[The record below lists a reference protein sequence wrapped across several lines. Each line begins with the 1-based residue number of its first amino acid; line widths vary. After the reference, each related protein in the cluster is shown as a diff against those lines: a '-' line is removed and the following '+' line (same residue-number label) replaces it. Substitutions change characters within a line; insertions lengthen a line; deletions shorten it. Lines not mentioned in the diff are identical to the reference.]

1 MRKHASYPLILQPI
15 FDTLLMNILLWT
27 TIWGALGGL
36 LAWKIG
42 FPGGA
47 AVGAMLGSGFYN
59 LIATSIRFDMP
70 VPLEVAAQIAVGVVV
85 GSTFSRE
92 LLQTGVSVFMWGLI
106 GATIYLIVGL
116 ILAWVAS
123 RLGYLSFNTALF
135 SFSPGGFTGMSIL
148 AGTEG
153 ADPAK
158 VSLIH
163 FTRVVLLFIVVPLM
177 ARLLALR

>member
-1 MRKHASYPLILQPI
+1 MN
-15 FDTLLMNILLWT
+15 TLFWT
-27 TIWGALGGL
+27 TIWGILGGL
-36 LAWKIG
+36 LAWKIN

-47 AVGAMLGSGFYN
+47 AVGAMLGSGIFN
-59 LIATSIRFDMP
+59 LIATNNRFDMP

-92 LLQTGVSVFMWGLI
+92 LLESGISVFVWGLI
-106 GATIYLIVGL
+106 GATTYLVVGL

-123 RLGYLSFNTALF
+123 RLGYLSFDTALF

-148 AGTEG
+148 ANAEG

-163 FTRVVLLFIVVPLM
+163 FTRVVLLFIIVPLM
-177 ARLLALR
+177 VRLLALR